1 MRTKPTIYQDQL
13 VTTIGGGTGT
23 YPVVAA
29 LRTLCNHLTCIVAV
43 SDSGGSSAR
52 LRDEFGFPPVGDL
65 RQSLTALAN
74 PTSQHLLQ
82 KLLLYRFNK
91 GRELKGH
98 NLGNLILTALQ
109 DMTGTTTQAL
119 ETAAQLFQFHGR
131 VIPITED
138 SVNLKV
144 FYRDGTSIIGEHL
157 LDEVDAPSKPIRKIA
172 LVPKPKTNP
181 QALEILSQSD
191 HLIIGPGDL
200 FASLEAVLVA
210 PKVSKIIQNSNAKIT
225 YIVNIMTRRSQ
236 TAGMS
241 ATDHVAEIEKVI
253 KRSITN
259 IVINNRSP
267 KPEQLAPYQLVDE
280 YPVLDDLGN
289 DRRVIRAPLLTYTP
303 TKQSASD
310 VVPRSVLR
318 HNSNQLQKVLRRIL
332 KNQ

>member
-1 MRTKPTIYQDQL
+1 MPTRRQAYQDQL

-29 LRTLCNHLTCIVAV
+29 LRTLCNRLTCIVAV

-82 KLLLYRFNK
+82 QLLLYRFDK

-144 FYRDGTSIIGEHL
+144 FYRDGSSVIGEHL
-157 LDEVDAPSKPIRKIA
+157 LDEPDAPCKPIRKIA
-172 LVPKPKTNP
+172 LIPKPKTNP

-210 PKVSKIIQNSNAKIT
+210 PQVSKVIQNSNANIT

-241 ATDHVAEIEKVI
+241 AADHVSEIEKVI
-253 KRSITN
+253 KKPISR
-259 IVINNRSP
+259 IVINNREP
-267 KPEQLAPYQLVDE
+267 KPEQLTPYLLVGE
-280 YPVLDDLGN
+280 HQVLDNLGN
-289 DRRVIRAPLLTYTP
+289 DPRVIRAPLLTYTP
-303 TKQSASD
+303 TKQNVSD
-310 VVPRSVLR
+310 AIPRSVLR
-318 HNSNQLQKVLRRIL
+318 HNSNKLQKILKQIL